1 MCWKPFYNKKE
12 TKKLC
17 KLGIKDN
24 FLDIG
29 YLSSM
34 SKEGFCVL
42 IKIGNKQ
49 DKSTTY
55 GVEYSIPQ
63 SRQRK
68 NINIKKKETKLIFSS

>member
-1 MCWKPFYNKKE
+1 
-12 TKKLC
+12 
-17 KLGIKDN
+17 
-24 FLDIG
+24 
-29 YLSSM
+29 M

>member
-1 MCWKPFYNKKE
+1 MYWKPFCNKKE

-24 FLDIG
+24 FLNKG

-49 DKSTTY
+49 DRSTTY
-55 GVEYSIPQ
+55 GVEYSIQSQ
-63 SRQRK
+63 SRQR
-68 NINIKKKETKLIFSS
+68 NKKHKY